1 MAAAKQ
7 TLVRALQSIEQAR
20 EVLSAKDGVF
30 LLFAVV
36 SLVPVFVIGTRAES
50 IALDILAVGIGLVFL
65 YVAIPWVTRR
75 FGVGDQVSITTALRP
90 AKLAQKLFYAWPY
103 DSNFT
108 GDAELEQLSKFART
122 AFGLEGGDTMP
133 PDVVRAAVR
142 SGAAIGLRLTTE
154 SGRNIG
160 FFDAYHFRAETMTKW
175 IDGRI
180 KEAEITLADFEPIPI
195 SSWEQ
200 KRARTIDLAVGAIVV
215 FGSTSDETLAHAFID
230 MAQDYLESRLLGYDK
245 VTLYATIFS
254 DWGAELARQHKFG
267 PWKYRSARILPVA
280 QNYDVVVRSLK
291 PGRMALKDVYS
302 RQGTKYLYAVEM
314 GRPH

>member
-1 MAAAKQ
+1 MAAARQ

-20 EVLSAKDGVF
+20 DVLSAKDGVF
-30 LLFAVV
+30 LLFAIV

-50 IALDILAVGIGLVFL
+50 IALYILAAGFFVVFL
-65 YVAIPWVTRR
+65 YVAIPWFTRR
-75 FGVGDQVSITTALRP
+75 FGVGDQISITTALRP
-90 AKLAQKLFYAWPY
+90 AKLPQKQFYAWPY
-103 DSNFT
+103 DAKFT
-108 GDAELEQLSKFART
+108 GDTELEQLSKFART

-133 PDVVRAAVR
+133 AEVVRGAVR
-142 SGAAIGLRLTTE
+142 SGAVIGLRLTTE
-154 SGRNIG
+154 TGRNIG
-160 FFDAYHFRAETMTKW
+160 FFDAYHFRADTLTKW

-180 KEAEITLADFEPIPI
+180 KEAELTLADFEPIPV
-195 SSWEQ
+195 SSGEQ

-215 FGSTSDETLAHAFID
+215 FGSTLDETLAHTFID

-267 PWKYRSARILPVA
+267 PWKYRSARVLPVA
-280 QNYDVVVRSLK
+280 QQYDVVARSLK

-302 RQGTKYLYAVEM
+302 RQGEKYLYVVEM
-314 GRPH
+314 GRVR